1 MKKAEFIIDYVCEYY
16 KIDKELVT
24 SSRSREQHIA
34 DVRHISQYL
43 IRCNTDLELKDIGNY
58 FGRKHPAVVHA
69 IKKIHSQLRNKF
81 DQTIKN
87 DIIKLNEK
95 ISHYEHN

>member
-1 MKKAEFIIDYVCEYY
+1 MEKAEFIIINVCEYY
-16 KIDKELVT
+16 KVDKELVT
-24 SSRSREQHIA
+24 SSRSREQFIA

-43 IRCNTDLELKDIGNY
+43 IRYNTDLELKDIGGF
-58 FGRKHPAVVHA
+58 FGRKHPAVIHA
-69 IKKIHSQLRNKF
+69 IKRIHSQLSNKF
-81 DQTIKN
+81 DDTIKN

>member
-1 MKKAEFIIDYVCEYY
+1 MKKAEVIIDFVCEYY
-16 KIDKELVT
+16 KIDKKLVT

-43 IRCNTDLELKDIGNY
+43 IRQNTDLELKDIGSY
-58 FGRKHPAVVHA
+58 FGRKHPAVIHA
-69 IKKIHSQLRNKF
+69 IKRINSQLSNKF
-81 DQTIKN
+81 DDTIKN

-95 ISHYEHN
+95 ISLYEHN